1 MFSKFKDSE
10 GKFKECLVDDVR
22 GMLSLYEASY
32 LRVHGEDILDEA
44 LSFTTTN
51 LGRVASHLRPRLSE
65 EVSHALNQPI
75 RKGLPRLEARH
86 YMSIYPQH
94 HSHNQLLLTF
104 AKLDFNLLQQLHKK
118 ELSDI
123 ARSILYEQITLI

>member
-32 LRVHGEDILDEA
+32 LRVHGEDILDDA
-44 LSFTTTN
+44 LSFTTTH
-51 LGRVASHLRPRLSE
+51 LGRVATHLRPPLSD
-65 EVSHALNQPI
+65 EVSHALNRPI
-75 RKGLPRLEARH
+75 HKGLPRLEARH

-94 HSHNQLLLTF
+94 PSHNPLLLTF

-123 ARSILYEQITLI
+123 ARSQITLI